1 MDAFLKKFF
10 TKSYASCTVASGFMA
25 EYTSEKNA
33 MFAKSTAVLPT
44 INNGLP
50 PVAKNLNIF
59 APVIF
64 PRPFKKLF

>member
-1 MDAFLKKFF
+1 
-10 TKSYASCTVASGFMA
+10 MA